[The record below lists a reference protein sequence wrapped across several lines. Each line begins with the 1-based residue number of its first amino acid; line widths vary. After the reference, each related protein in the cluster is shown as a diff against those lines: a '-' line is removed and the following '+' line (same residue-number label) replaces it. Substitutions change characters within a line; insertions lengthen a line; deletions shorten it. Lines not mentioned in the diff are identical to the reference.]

1 MSTASARSRTT
12 SSASPARAKSTSQM
26 PSRNSCSS
34 ERAASSARRLLPTP
48 GGPVSV
54 TRRCSRRR
62 SATWL
67 SSSSRPTNDVE
78 SAGRLPRRLRS
89 TGTAA
94 IAGSCARIAS
104 WRRLQLE
111 PRLEPQLVAEHAPR
125 LLERLERVRL
135 SAAAIE
141 RQHQL
146 PPQALP
152 EWVVRER
159 RAKRRRE
166 LPMLSERQRNLELLL
181 ERVDAQRLESARLVA
196 EPRRT
201 GQTLQRRSAPEG
213 QRRPNRVRRA
223 TNVAVA
229 QRAARLRE
237 QLLEPHRVHARVPQ
251 CVPVGGADDRALA
264 ERGAKAGDVMM
275 QRVARSG
282 RKLLP
287 PQAFDERVDVDH
299 PALAERKH
307 RQQRLTLRAAHL
319 RERPARDNLEGA
331 EKPDFQW
338 RRASTTA
345 CRLHRRVSQARTR
358 G

>member
-1 MSTASARSRTT
+1 
-12 SSASPARAKSTSQM
+12 M

-62 SATWL
+62 PATWAQL
-67 SSSSRPTNDVE
+67 VLAADERRRERREIAAAPAVDRD
-78 SAGRLPRRLRS
+78 GRDRRVVRED
-89 TGTAA
+89 
-94 IAGSCARIAS
+94 
-104 WRRLQLE
+104 RLLEAPQLE

-135 SAAAIE
+135 AAAAIE

-152 EWVVRER
+152 EGVVRER

-201 GQTLQRRSAPEG
+201 RPAPAAPVRARGPAPTATASAAP
-213 QRRPNRVRRA
+213 RTSPSRNAPRVSASNSSKRTASTRASLRAYPSAEPTIELSPSAARRRA
-223 TNVAVA
+223 T
-229 QRAARLRE
+229 
-237 QLLEPHRVHARVPQ
+237 
-251 CVPVGGADDRALA
+251 
-264 ERGAKAGDVMM
+264 
-275 QRVARSG
+275 
-282 RKLLP
+282 
-287 PQAFDERVDVDH
+287 
-299 PALAERKH
+299 
-307 RQQRLTLRAAHL
+307 
-319 RERPARDNLEGA
+319 
-331 EKPDFQW
+331 
-338 RRASTTA
+338 
-345 CRLHRRVSQARTR
+345 
-358 G
+358 

>member
-1 MSTASARSRTT
+1 MLAQKAGDLGQLVLAADERRRQRREI
-12 SSASPARAKSTSQM
+12 AAAPAVDRDG
-26 PSRNSCSS
+26 RDRRVVR
-34 ERAASSARRLLPTP
+34 EDRLLEAP
-48 GGPVSV
+48 
-54 TRRCSRRR
+54 
-62 SATWL
+62 
-67 SSSSRPTNDVE
+67 
-78 SAGRLPRRLRS
+78 
-89 TGTAA
+89 
-94 IAGSCARIAS
+94 
-104 WRRLQLE
+104 QLE
-111 PRLEPQLVAEHAPR
+111 PRLEPQLVAEHAPS

-135 SAAAIE
+135 AAAAIE

-152 EWVVRER
+152 EGVVRER

-181 ERVDAQRLESARLVA
+181 ERVHAQRFESARLVA

-213 QRRPNRVRRA
+213 QRRPDRVRRA

-229 QRAARLRE
+229 QRAARRRE
-237 QLLEPHRVHARVPQ
+237 QLLEAHRVHAGVAHGVPI
-251 CVPVGGADDRALA
+251 GRADDRALA
-264 ERGAKAGDVMM
+264 QRRAKAGDVMM

-287 PQAFDERVDVDH
+287 PQSLDERVDVDH

-307 RQQRLTLRAAHL
+307 RQQRLTLRAADL
-319 RERPARDNLEGA
+319 RERPARDNLERA

-338 RRASTTA
+338 RAHSR
-345 CRLHRRVSQARTR
+345 RRVACTDESRRLDHAGEGGRL
-358 G
+358 